1 MTTYLLSNS
10 KLKIIFFVA
19 FIFVPLS
26 AFPQETIK
34 VDIYEF
40 TIGESKQSFISKY
53 PKFQVDEYLDED
65 FPDDV
70 AQYYLDD
77 NTTEINI
84 YVKFF
89 EDNLFEVHIDDQFW
103 SGLFSDFNPLNFGF
117 TKIGEEKEFV
127 NNQYPEVLTEL
138 FQKNDIYLNFCN
150 GRFGF
155 LRIFRKLK

>member
-1 MTTYLLSNS
+1 MTKYMLSNS
-10 KLKIIFFVA
+10 KLQIIFLVA
-19 FIFVPLS
+19 FIFVSYPTFS
-26 AFPQETIK
+26 QETIK
-34 VDIYEF
+34 VNKYEF

-53 PKFQVDEYLDED
+53 PKFKVDEYLDED

-70 AQYYLDD
+70 VQYYLDN
-77 NTTEINI
+77 NTIEANI
-84 YVKFF
+84 SVKFYK
-89 EDNLFEVHIDDQFW
+89 DNLFDVYIDDQFW
-103 SGLFSDFNPLNFGF
+103 SGFFNDFNPLNFGF

-127 NNQYPEVLTEL
+127 NNQYPNVLTEL